1 MNKIGATLLGIAL
14 VAAGGAT
21 VLPVFSKDI
30 PQSLEIKSAPDDI
43 LYYED
48 MYEYVEDTKGA
59 PIEASKKMVRA
70 YAYRSDEVVSI
81 ARDEVSRTK
90 NSIVYKVDDTTY
102 RADFYAGDAFSKTDT
117 SEWRVI
123 KYATTTIDAFQKQT
137 SFLGIIPRVYADEF
151 PATSGGDGNITSGA
165 GTFANVR
172 GAGVSLTV
180 DKVDD
185 DGNLYQDGSWYLRR
199 LFFPFDTSAIDNG
212 ATVTGATV
220 TLTHRSL
227 NKATSGTRNAAFVY
241 GGQAD
246 GTSLASGDW
255 TPDSFTLI
263 SDEKTFA
270 SIVAGGANS
279 AHTWT
284 LSDLTQINLTGYTTL
299 MLIGESDYENDSTTN
314 SATNY
319 VDFWFNEAAT
329 SGYRPKLT
337 VTYTVSAASSTSAT
351 PFVIWFE

>member
-1 MNKIGATLLGIAL
+1 MNKTATIALLGIAI
-14 VAAGGAT
+14 GGGFIA
-21 VLPVFSKDI
+21 LQEKNISPALQI
-30 PQSLEIKSAPDDI
+30 RANPADI

-48 MYEYVEDTKGA
+48 KYEYAEDAKGV

-70 YAYRSDEVVSI
+70 YAYRSDEVAPAAKNEI
-81 ARDEVSRTK
+81 SRTK
-90 NSIVYKVDDTTY
+90 NSVVYKVNDTTY
-102 RADFYAGDAFSKTDT
+102 RAEFYAGDSFSKTDT
-117 SEWRVI
+117 NEWRVV

-137 SFLGIIPRVYADEF
+137 SFLGIIPRVYADDF
-151 PATSGGDGNITSGA
+151 PATSGGDGYITSGA

-172 GAGVSLTV
+172 GAGVSLGV
-180 DKVDD
+180 NKIND
-185 DGNLYQDGSWYLRR
+185 DGNLYQDISWYLRR
-199 LFFPFDTSAIDNG
+199 LFFPFDTSAIDDG

-220 TLTHRSL
+220 TLTHPSV
-227 NKATSGTRNAAFVY
+227 NKNTSGTLNAAFVVS
-241 GGQAD
+241 GQAD

-284 LSDLTQINLTGYTTL
+284 LSDLTQISLTGYTTL
-299 MLIGESDYENDSTTN
+299 ALLGESDYENDMSTN

-329 SGYRPKLT
+329 AGYRPKLT
-337 VTYTVSAASSTSAT
+337 VTYTTGGGSPAPVPPQSE
-351 PFVIWFE
+351 FFF